1 VAGRLLPDTNAF
13 ILFLAGDVTVVD
25 LLAGASEVLLSAVVL
40 GELTFGALNSRRAQ
54 PNIERLEWLRE
65 TCSFAPVDE
74 AVVREY
80 GRIRMGLKLRGRPIP
95 ENDLWIAATAA
106 ATDSTV
112 LTDDAHFQGIDGLK
126 VQWVSRP

>member
-1 VAGRLLPDTNAF
+1 MAGRLLPDTNAF

-25 LLAGASEVLLSAVVL
+25 LLAEGSEVMLSAVVL

-65 TCSFAPVDE
+65 QCIFAPVDE

-126 VQWVSRP
+126 VQWVSSP